1 MLTLATL
8 LLRCDKLGRVKISSS
23 KLERQDLS
31 GDIYFT
37 AGILYEK
44 TVAAVYKYTFKF
56 ADSDSLVKGFLG

>member
-1 MLTLATL
+1 MASWEELKFHRLNF
-8 LLRCDKLGRVKISSS
+8 
-23 KLERQDLS
+23 ERQDLS
-31 GDIYFT
+31 GDIFFT